1 MLGEIVTATGCIVQ
15 SAAQSAGT
23 DKLVTK
29 ATEFIDTKFR
39 DPKLISG
46 IEDQL
51 RTKFGKETFYNDFD
65 AYIKEYHTIEHA
77 IDMFYNIG
85 KTTILS
91 NRTFVEKNLNMF
103 SVQYP
108 QYGIYDIAM
117 VKEGFEII
125 YVCVH
130 SALVC
135 LNPHTD
141 AGKLQISGAI
151 LAEQTHREHDE
162 MNAKL
167 DLLLSQTASF
177 MVNKKDF
184 AEATRNDIGSAS
196 ETIKLFL
203 NQIDEISEQDIG
215 DEESISKYL
224 ELSNSA
230 FIKLRG
236 EPQSQVDKVICALQC
251 RMAIR
256 YCNLGRVE
264 KAYECLSNIDPKAA
278 DESKI
283 YHFVNAIII
292 VNHSMESKYE
302 EARVSLS
309 KALKLDANYHRA
321 ALTLQFLN
329 ALQKKDPL
337 EQILNGIDSHFESI
351 LNQNDNRDLIA
362 DYYIHRAFIYKE
374 FNDFVNAEAM
384 FIKAKE
390 YGYDDLVADYN
401 IAHLYYSMATQ
412 HLPKNERFFGVNVDV
427 ATISKTVDICKYWLI
442 DSEKPISDFIKTR
455 MVSLYSSACGILGT
469 KHGFASINEYLLL
482 PDLDYETKRMLIFE
496 LEGAIPDQ
504 YTEHLDA
511 DDKLYAKTV
520 NFYKTDNYEGLKKT
534 FLEMD
539 EDILVSLPTLTLYM
553 VLQMCIIKHD
563 TDTYYSFRKYV
574 NKGNVLPLIYC
585 LDAYA
590 FEIEGKIDQAKEI
603 VDRYKETSTDYHL
616 LSNILGFYVRNNY
629 LNDAEQLFLIVLSK
643 YRKQEIFIDE
653 KEDFFG
659 RAITFFTKN
668 KSLVAK
674 EFIEASENSLS
685 ENENIWRVKAQFYN
699 SISDFPNLLE
709 CLNWIYKNT
718 QDFDVGFNTVICNI
732 QLMNYNK
739 ALEEAHSLLSTISE
753 GNVSER
759 VKVIWL
765 ISNINLFLE
774 NEDESYE
781 WAKKA
786 HELTKEIPSDR
797 SHVAYLARATRTGH
811 ADEALQE
818 SIEYKRIHPVII
830 EEWMKEVRMPS
841 KDSEESL
848 IDTLDEALGRSHT
861 DYLQR
866 ERDFAINYKRNHLP
880 NSIILKR
887 HSSLAH
893 FFIFAA
899 QNKLIVSNG
908 DVTVMDSKAKTIC
921 DDIFVDA
928 LTLIVLQQ
936 YGCFDLLR
944 KIPRIHICYATIS
957 KLQKYYSTLDFVY
970 VKDILSWL
978 SKADN
983 IVWEQNGFAVETDLL
998 NIFSNEYLVCCHI
1011 ASRASVPLLT
1021 IEPNIEVLCADKAD
1035 GAFVELQTVG
1045 LVSLCYHFMD
1055 TFPNEA
1061 HQAIYRLLEHCSFIN
1076 FNANSIISQ
1085 IEKDGNTVIADSLS
1099 RFFFCNTSCDMI
1111 SFANVYLGTV
1121 RYLVAQNKDVA
1132 IDFVELLLTD
1142 ADKIWRRCSHYMYCV
1157 ERFDDKDSEAK
1168 LQAAVQYSAFLLVEL
1183 KGIFKEIPGQIKALY
1198 EKVSMHVSKK
1208 FGKDYIDGIK
1218 GALLADE

>member
-1 MLGEIVTATGCIVQ
+1 MLGEIAAVAGGIVQ
-15 SAAQSAGT
+15 SAAQSEGAN
-23 DKLVTK
+23 KLVTK

-51 RTKFGKETFYNDFD
+51 RIKFGEETFYNDFD
-65 AYIKEYHTIEHA
+65 AYIKEYHTIEHV

-91 NRTFVEKNLNMF
+91 CRTFVEQNLNTF
-103 SVQYP
+103 SGQYP
-108 QYGIYDIAM
+108 QYGAYDIAM
-117 VKEGFEII
+117 LKEGFEII

-151 LAEQTHREHDE
+151 QAEQNHHEHNE

-167 DLLLSQTASF
+167 DLLLSQTASI
-177 MVNKKDF
+177 MVNKKDL
-184 AEATRNDIGSAS
+184 AEATRNDIGGAS
-196 ETIKLFL
+196 ETVKLFL
-203 NQIDEISEQDIG
+203 RQIDQISELDIG

-230 FIKLRG
+230 LIKLRG

-264 KAYECLSNIDPKAA
+264 KAFECLSNVDSKAA

-283 YHFVNAIII
+283 YHFVNAVII
-292 VNHSMESKYE
+292 VNHSIESKYE
-302 EARVSLS
+302 EARVSLN
-309 KALKLDANYHRA
+309 KALKLDENYHRA
-321 ALTLQFLN
+321 VLALQFLN
-329 ALQKKDPL
+329 ALQKESSL
-337 EQILNGIDSHFESI
+337 EVILREFDAHFEPI
-351 LNQNDNRDLIA
+351 LIQNDDKDLIA

-374 FNDFVNAEAM
+374 FDDFVNAEAM

-390 YGYDDLVADYN
+390 CGYDDLVLDYN
-401 IAHLYYSMATQ
+401 IALVYYSKATQ
-412 HLPKNERFFGVNVDV
+412 HLPKDKRFFGVEVD
-427 ATISKTVDICKYWLI
+427 AGALSKTIGICKSWLI
-442 DSEKPISDFIKTR
+442 DSRKPISDFLKTR

-469 KHGFASINEYLLL
+469 KHGLASIDEYLLL
-482 PDLDYETKRMLIFE
+482 PDLEYETKRMLIFE

-511 DDKLYAKTV
+511 DDKLYAETV
-520 NFYKTDNYEGLKKT
+520 NFYKRDDYEGLKKK
-534 FLEMD
+534 FSEMD
-539 EDILVSLPTLTLYM
+539 EGVLASLPAPTLYM
-553 VLQMCIIKHD
+553 VLQMCVIKHD
-563 TDTYYSFRKYV
+563 TETYYSFRKYI
-574 NKGNVLPLIYC
+574 NKGDEVPLIYC

-590 FEIEGKIDQAKEI
+590 LEIEGKTDQAKAI
-603 VDRYKETSTDYHL
+603 IDQHKETSTDYHL

-629 LNDAEQLFLIVLSK
+629 LDDAKQLFLIILSK
-643 YRKQEIFIDE
+643 SKKQEIFIDE

-668 KSLVAK
+668 KSLVVK
-674 EFIEASENSLS
+674 EFIEASENDLS
-685 ENENIWRVKAQFYN
+685 ENENIWRVKAQFYE
-699 SISDFPNLLE
+699 SISDLPNLLE
-709 CLNWIYKNT
+709 CLNWLYQQTKNF
-718 QDFDVGFNTVICNI
+718 DFGYNRVVCNF
-732 QLMNYNK
+732 QLMNYSS

-753 GNVSER
+753 GNIAER
-759 VKVIWL
+759 VRVIWL

-786 HELTKEIPSDR
+786 HELTKETPSDG
-797 SHVAYLARATRTGH
+797 SHAAYLARATRTGH
-811 ADEALQE
+811 IDEALPE

-830 EEWMKEVRMPS
+830 DEWMKELRLPS
-841 KDSEESL
+841 EGSGESL
-848 IDTLDEALGRSHT
+848 IDIMDETLGRSHT
-861 DYLQR
+861 DYLQQ
-866 ERDFAINYKRNHLP
+866 EKEFATNYKRNHLP

-887 HSSLAH
+887 HGSLAH

-908 DVTVMDSKAKTIC
+908 DATVMDSKVKTIG

-936 YGCFDLLR
+936 YGCFDLLK
-944 KIPRIHICYATIS
+944 KISRIHICYATVN
-957 KLQKYYSTLDFVY
+957 KLQEYYPTLDFVY

-978 SKADN
+978 AKADN
-983 IVWEQNGFAVETDLL
+983 IVWEQNNFAIETDLA
-998 NIFSNEYLVCCHI
+998 NVFSNEYLICCHV
-1011 ASRASVPLLT
+1011 ASRANIPLLT

-1035 GAFVELQTVG
+1035 GAFVGLQTVG
-1045 LVSLCYHFMD
+1045 LVSLCYRFMD

-1061 HQAIYRLLEHCSFIN
+1061 HQGIYRLLEHCSFVN
-1076 FNANSIISQ
+1076 FNANSIIAQ
-1085 IEKDGNTVIADSLS
+1085 IERDGNTIIVDSLS

-1111 SFANVYLGTV
+1111 SFANVYLQTTKH
-1121 RYLVAQNKDVA
+1121 LITQNEDVA
-1132 IDFVELLLTD
+1132 IDFVEILLNN
-1142 ADKIWRRCSHYMYCV
+1142 AEKIWRRSSHYMHCV
-1157 ERFDDKDSEAK
+1157 ERFDDKESEAK
-1168 LQAAVQYSAFLLVEL
+1168 VQATVQYLVLLLVRL
-1183 KGIFKEIPGQIKALY
+1183 KGIFNEIPERIQPLY
-1198 EKVSMHVSKK
+1198 ERISLHVSKK
-1208 FGKDYIDGIK
+1208 FGKDFIDNIK
-1218 GALLADE
+1218 GALLSDE